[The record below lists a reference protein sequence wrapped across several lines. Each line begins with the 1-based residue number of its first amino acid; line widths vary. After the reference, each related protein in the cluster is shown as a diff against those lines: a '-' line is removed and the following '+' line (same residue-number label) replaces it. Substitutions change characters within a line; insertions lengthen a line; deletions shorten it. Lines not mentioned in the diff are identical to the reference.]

1 MARHNLA
8 FQMNTA
14 INHAFRPGFDKHAGK
29 HTGESMSK
37 VCSFNE
43 KRSLQQV
50 AFQFKD
56 FAKQHYPQ
64 LRLVK
69 NIRSEHWQSFLNE
82 KSKTCSYATL
92 KNYISRISKLGVL
105 CGNRFRFNANWSG
118 NLLAPAS
125 MKTPKN
131 EKLRIQMMD
140 KADLEKVMKYGC
152 HNCTSK
158 AIAAIDLAYR
168 FGLRAYEASHLRVK
182 DVDLNKMRLCVTG
195 KGGRIRY
202 LQICPK
208 DIDLL
213 ISLCTRKTQNEKL
226 IGIKANSINQQ
237 LNRIL
242 KKLDLKKKYP
252 VSSIH
257 AIRKLKAQEIWDEK
271 RNQGWN
277 KKETMNYVASFLGHG
292 KGRYDIINIYVH
304 NQS

>member
-14 INHAFRPGFDKHAGK
+14 INHAFCPGYDKHAGK
-29 HTGESMSK
+29 HNGESMSK

-50 AFQFKD
+50 VYQFKD
-56 FAKQHYPQ
+56 FAKQYYPQ

-69 NIRSEHWQSFLNE
+69 NIKSEHWQSFLNE
-82 KSKTCSYATL
+82 KAKTCSYATL
-92 KNYISRISKLGVL
+92 KNYISRISKLGIL
-105 CGNRFRFNANWSG
+105 CGHRFRFNANWSG

-125 MKTPKN
+125 MKTPRN
-131 EKLRIQMMD
+131 EKLRTQMMD
-140 KADLEKVMKYGC
+140 KLDLEKVMEYGYR
-152 HNCTSK
+152 NCTSK

-202 LQICPK
+202 LQICAK

-213 ISLCTRKTQNEKL
+213 KSLCTKTQNEKL

-242 KKLDLKKKYP
+242 KKLGLKKKYP

-277 KKETMNYVASFLGHG
+277 KKETMNYVASYLGHG